1 VDDPWQFCGNITK
14 FKKKKKKKHFCFL
27 IRVLIGGLLD
37 ELAPGF
43 VRLFNLSLRRIAAVV
58 VVTLISRACTRE
70 VEDQRESNILWSP
83 LEEE

>member
-1 VDDPWQFCGNITK
+1 MIPGSFVATSQNS
-14 FKKKKKKKHFCFL
+14 KKKKKKKHFCFL